1 MTAGVSSTKKVSA
14 TILVEDGNNSVTFEF
29 DRNRFIDMAGKYNAV
44 FTADINNPTLETS
57 RYFNMTVSKTRAV
70 SGYLL
75 DNLKNKSSFSH
86 ITFGADGS
94 VVIPINGITVQGNLV
109 WDQSDNPDAVKQFV
123 GTATDG
129 TWTAPVIADLANKTA
144 IADGYAT
151 MQIPP
156 TNGTP
161 AASGFAFAKAKN
173 GTVAIGYTL
182 ADDAKHANAW
192 SMSASKSGNLPQWVM
207 TKAGGLLL
215 GTLNASNSLANLNG
229 TQMSWIRPP
238 ANPIYGA
245 LTPAAYT
252 NSPFSIVSSPYDIAN
267 GAFSG
272 TYSVHTSGEAL
283 SNVDQMVSFSGG
295 KATAS
300 GLVTAGS
307 LANGVL
313 KITFMDGGPSKHKT
327 TAIGTWLENA
337 TNGVGFYIKSTT
349 STSQGTMTVT
359 PSP

>member
-1 MTAGVSSTKKVSA
+1 M
-14 TILVEDGNNSVTFEF
+14 
-29 DRNRFIDMAGKYNAV
+29 
-44 FTADINNPTLETS
+44 
-57 RYFNMTVSKTRAV
+57 
-70 SGYLL
+70 
-75 DNLKNKSSFSH
+75 
-86 ITFGADGS
+86 
-94 VVIPINGITVQGNLV
+94 
-109 WDQSDNPDAVKQFV
+109 KQFV

-129 TWTAPVIADLANKTA
+129 SWTAPVIADLANKTA

-156 TNGTP
+156 TNSTP
-161 AASGFAFAKAKN
+161 AASGFAYAKAKN

-207 TKAGGLLL
+207 TKAGGLLF
-215 GTLNASNSLANLNG
+215 GTLNASNSLANLSG
-229 TQMSWIRPP
+229 TQMTWIRP
-238 ANPIYGA
+238 AGNPFYGA
-245 LTPAAYT
+245 LTPAAFT

-267 GAFSG
+267 AAFSG
-272 TYSVHTSGEAL
+272 TYTVSTSGEAI
-283 SNVDQMVSFSGG
+283 SNVMGQVVTFAGG
-295 KATAS
+295 KATPA

-349 STSQGTMTVT
+349 STTQGTMTVT
-359 PSP
+359 P